1 VWCVRPRRLRPLRA
15 VVGDPG
21 QAPRVTGPW
30 VRPWLLGSLYN
41 LYFDAAMCGLAI
53 KTIMNGAGREYDG
66 DAIINLS
73 SLPRIVSNM
82 HML

>member
-1 VWCVRPRRLRPLRA
+1 
-15 VVGDPG
+15 
-21 QAPRVTGPW
+21 
-30 VRPWLLGSLYN
+30 LYN
-41 LYFDAAMCGLAI
+41 LYFDAAMSGLAI

-66 DAIINLS
+66 HAIINLS